1 MYFIFNGQIYS
12 TFYKN
17 ITLLKLVNYFNIY
30 QKLLIIEYNGIIL
43 TKNYWSNTLIQNF
56 DKIEVITIVGGG

>member
-43 TKNYWSNTLIQNF
+43 TKNYWSNTFIQNF